1 MKDLAALLL
10 VAATATVHAA
20 PRRVIM
26 GGALSYT
33 AQGAA
38 SSEMIGFGVSLIAE
52 TVSALAYDGC
62 PGIAVSPDRVRR
74 EP

>member
-1 MKDLAALLL
+1 
-10 VAATATVHAA
+10 
-20 PRRVIM
+20 M

-38 SSEMIGFGVSLIAE
+38 SSEMIGFGVSLIAQ

-62 PGIAVSPDRVRR
+62 PDASVSPDHVRR
-74 EP
+74 ER